1 MGKTYTG
8 VEINLG
14 TLKMV
19 QCDGDS
25 IKSIVLEPLIDGL
38 VSDGRITSYEAMGD
52 LIKATARRSGGHAK
66 QVAFVIPSAD
76 GLTRRIQ
83 VPAMSVKDLTINL
96 PYEFRDY
103 ITQGKDKY
111 SYDYAVLATQS
122 LPDGTPESFDML
134 AVAVEKKTIAEYER
148 MFSRAG
154 FKLVKAMP
162 TAAALQ
168 NLVRGNRNAQANCCI
183 IDYSSETTTLHFFT
197 DAAYDVS
204 RTIEIGMV
212 DVDNALAD
220 IHGVDIHVASS
231 YRSTNYQDAQT
242 CEAARSV
249 YASIAVEVGRALNFY
264 SFNNRTSS
272 IDIAYYCGVGS
283 TIDALVETVA
293 SHISVQHR
301 SISEIMLPASDECAM
316 LRSQCPAA
324 VGATM
329 E

>member
-8 VEINLG
+8 IEINLG

-19 QCDGDS
+19 QCDGNS
-25 IKSIVLEPLIDGL
+25 IKSIFLEPLSDGL
-38 VSDGRITSYEAMGD
+38 MSDGRITSYEAMGD
-52 LIKATARRSGGHAK
+52 LIKATARRHGGQAK
-66 QVAFVIPSAD
+66 QVAFVIPYAD

-83 VPAMSVKDLTINL
+83 MPAMSAHDLEINL

-111 SYDYAVLATQS
+111 CYDYALLETQM
-122 LPDGTPESFDML
+122 LPDGTPESFDLL
-134 AVAVEKKTIAEYER
+134 AVAVEKQTIEDYER

-154 FKLVKAMP
+154 FKLAKAMP
-162 TAAALQ
+162 TSAALQ
-168 NLVRGNRNAQANCCI
+168 NLIRNNQNAQANCCI
-183 IDYSSETTTLHFFT
+183 IDYSSETTALHFFT
-197 DAAYDVS
+197 NAAYDVT

-220 IHGVDIHVASS
+220 AYGVDAHMANS
-231 YRSTNYQDAQT
+231 YRTTNYQDSQT

-264 SFNNRTSS
+264 SFNNPSTS
-272 IDIAYYCGVGS
+272 IDTSYYCGIGS
-283 TIDALVETVA
+283 TVDPLIKTVSSHVEVR
-293 SHISVQHR
+293 HR
-301 SISEIMLPASDECAM
+301 SISEIMLPANDEFAL

-329 E
+329 G